1 MMLAQLRNEVGML
14 RALRWQS
21 FRRVWLVAF
30 GIGFG
35 YWFSS
40 ITFQWLVARD
50 TNNDPLSLSLL
61 YFFML
66 LPMLLFALPA
76 GILADVRDRRLVM
89 LSAQI
94 AVVGISLVSAVL
106 VVLDA
111 APFGALLVC
120 GFASGVAQAYAVPS
134 SQALVANSVPVE
146 DLRSAVVIQSAGM
159 NLTRICGPAI
169 AGAIILYIGVVE
181 SVLAYGA
188 VALLTILTMRGLR
201 GMTPNQRARPDERLG
216 SRVGS
221 AVRHVR
227 THPPA
232 STALVLVAA
241 TSLFGLSYVA
251 QLPAL
256 AARAS
261 PDASLF
267 FQLLTL
273 GAVGSG
279 VGVLLVGLR
288 AGAGPN
294 VTQPALMLVVQG
306 AVVVAMAFATTQWLL
321 IALVMLGGAMQFGIM
336 TSCNTVIQAVVHDS
350 FRGRVMSLYV
360 MSWGGLMPIGGL
372 LLGTLWHL
380 FGPEVALGSSG
391 VVALVVAGSVLRPGA
406 VRGVATATPVPEQA

>member
-1 MMLAQLRNEVGML
+1 MMLALFRNEVGML

-30 GIGFG
+30 GVGFG

-76 GILADVRDRRLVM
+76 GILADVRDRRRVM
-89 LSAQI
+89 LFAQI
-94 AVVGISLVSAVL
+94 AVVGISVVSAVL

-111 APFGALLVC
+111 APFGAILVC
-120 GFASGVAQAYAVPS
+120 GFAAGVAQAYAVPA

-146 DLRSAVVIQSAGM
+146 DLRSAVVLQSGGM

-188 VALLTILTMRGLR
+188 IALLTILTMRGLR

-227 THPPA
+227 ARPPA
-232 STALVLVAA
+232 STALILVAA
-241 TSLFGLSYVA
+241 TSLFGLSYLA

-261 PDASLF
+261 PDPALF

-288 AGAGPN
+288 AGAGPD
-294 VTQPALMLVVQG
+294 VTEPAFMLVVQG
-306 AVVVAMAFATTQWLL
+306 AVVVADRK
-321 IALVMLGGAMQFGIM
+321 
-336 TSCNTVIQAVVHDS
+336 SVV
-350 FRGRVMSLYV
+350 
-360 MSWGGLMPIGGL
+360 
-372 LLGTLWHL
+372 
-380 FGPEVALGSSG
+380 
-391 VVALVVAGSVLRPGA
+391 
-406 VRGVATATPVPEQA
+406 